1 MRCESVFFHSLLF
14 VLAASLEVSAQSS
27 GPVSQPAPNYVPDP
41 PTSSPPRRGAPVNAP
56 TFENAVQ
63 APEPNSVSLLL
74 FGGAFFLGLRR
85 RCNRHRCR

>member
-1 MRCESVFFHSLLF
+1 MRCGSVFLHSLLF

-27 GPVSQPAPNYVPDP
+27 GPVSQPAPNY
-41 PTSSPPRRGAPVNAP
+41 APGP
-56 TFENAVQ
+56 AVQ

-85 RCNRHRCR
+85 RCNRHRCRVRCGHAGRGRQQEGEQ